1 MKGRKQ
7 ESLMLVNRR
16 NFSMGLTAIAF
27 AGLARHGGAFAGAAS
42 QSEVYGYGPL
52 LRDPNSLIDLPKGFS
67 YRVISRLGNVMD
79 DGFVVPN
86 AADGMGA
93 FAAGKGKVALVRN
106 HELDMRYPFFGPFTG
121 KVPDDFRCYDRVVDK
136 EGKAGQ
142 PVFGGTTTLIYDMK
156 SGQTEAEYLSLSG
169 TIRNC
174 AGGITP
180 WGSWLTCEETVT
192 RAGQGVGKDH
202 GYIFEVPSAHKG
214 LVDPVPLKAMGR
226 FNHEAAC
233 VDPRTGIVY
242 LTEDRE
248 DGLLYRFLPNAKG
261 DLAKGGRLEALA
273 IDGVADSRNWN
284 GLNMPLRAGTSA
296 RWIPLDNPESPDDD
310 LRKRGSKAGAT
321 LFARGEGMWW
331 SKGTQAQGGHFY
343 FTCTSGGAKKAGQV
357 FRYTPDAM
365 SASGNGNPLN
375 IIELFYE
382 SADLAYFNLGDNLT
396 VMPNGHL
403 MVCEDQYTAI
413 TNNHLRGI
421 TPDGKAYAFARARVQ
436 TEFAGACFSPD
447 GSTMFVNFYAPTMT
461 LAIKGPWS
469 KVRVA

>member
-1 MKGRKQ
+1 MIV
-7 ESLMLVNRR
+7 SRR
-16 NFSMGLTAIAF
+16 NFNLGLTAMAF
-27 AGLARHGGAFAGAAS
+27 AGLAEHACAFTGAAS
-42 QSEVYGYGPL
+42 KSEVYGYGPL

-67 YRVISRLGNVMD
+67 YRVISRLGNLMD
-79 DGFVVPN
+79 DVFVVPN

-106 HELDMRYPFFGPFTG
+106 HEMDQRNLPFGPFTA
-121 KVPDDFRCYDRVVDK
+121 KVPADFRCYDRVQDK
-136 EGKAGQ
+136 SGTVGA
-142 PVFGGTTTLIYDMK
+142 PINGGTTTLIYDIK

-174 AGGITP
+174 AGGVTP

-192 RAGQGVGKDH
+192 KAGQGVGKDH

-248 DGLLYRFLPNAKG
+248 DGLLYRFLPDAKG
-261 DLAKGGRLEALA
+261 DLAKGGRLEALVV
-273 IDGVADSRNWN
+273 DGLADSRNWN
-284 GLNMPLRAGTSA
+284 GNAVKRGDAMRV

-310 LRKRGSKAGAT
+310 LRKRGAKAGAT

-331 SKGTQAQGGHFY
+331 SKDHFY
-343 FTCTSGGAKKAGQV
+343 FTCTSGGAVKGGQV
-357 FRYTPDAM
+357 FRYSPPTFLGGPGDGDAPDM
-365 SASGNGNPLN
+365 
-375 IIELFYE
+375 IELFYE
-382 SADLAYFNLGDNLT
+382 STDLAFFNLGDNLT

-403 MVCEDQYTAI
+403 MVCEDQYTDI
-413 TNNHLRGI
+413 VDNHLRGI
-421 TPDGKAYAFARARVQ
+421 TPGGKSYAFARSRVQ

-461 LAIKGPWS
+461 LAIKGPWAR
-469 KVRVA
+469 VRG

>member
-1 MKGRKQ
+1 MQQ
-7 ESLMLVNRR
+7 ESPMLVNRR
-16 NFSMGLTAIAF
+16 NFSLGLTAVAF

-52 LRDPNSLIDLPKGFS
+52 LRDSNSLIDLPKGFS
-67 YRVISRLGNVMD
+67 YRVISRLGNIMD

-106 HELDMRYPFFGPFTG
+106 HELDTRYPFFGPFTD
-121 KVPDDFRCYDRVVDK
+121 KVADDFRCYDRAVDK

-142 PVFGGTTTLIYDMK
+142 PVFGGTTTLVYDLK
-156 SGQTEAEYLSLSG
+156 TGQTEAEWLSLSG

-242 LTEDRE
+242 LTEDRD
-248 DGLLYRFLPNAKG
+248 DGLLYRFLPNVKG
-261 DLAKGGRLEALA
+261 DLSKGGRLEALA
-273 IDGVADSRNWN
+273 IDGVADSRNWKDASVQR
-284 GLNMPLRAGTSA
+284 GQAMRGH
-296 RWIPLDNPESPDDD
+296 WVPLDNPESPDDD

-331 SKGTQAQGGHFY
+331 SRGLLPGNGEFY
-343 FTCTSGGAKKAGQV
+343 FTCTSGGTVKGGQV
-357 FRYTPDAM
+357 FRYRPAVNEGHSGESDAP
-365 SASGNGNPLN
+365 GQ
-375 IIELFYE
+375 IDLFYE

-413 TNNHLRGI
+413 TDNHLRGI
-421 TPDGKAYAFARARVQ
+421 TPDGKAYAFARSRVQ
-436 TEFAGACFSPD
+436 TELP
-447 GSTMFVNFYAPTMT
+447 
-461 LAIKGPWS
+461 GPVS
-469 KVRVA
+469 RPMARRCL